1 MAYII
6 KGTTVISDAGAIDSA
21 QSKIIA
27 NSSLTLAARIYSP
40 VQGSTSGYTSGGEIG
55 SLNMVNTIDKFPF
68 AADGNATDV
77 GDLTAPTRRAAA
89 GQSSAESG
97 YTSGGL
103 AYPGPFAYL
112 NVIDKFPFAANANA
126 TDVGDL
132 TQARHDPTGQSSE
145 ENGYTSGGS
154 TSIPN
159 VLQNTIDKFPF
170 AANANAT
177 DVGNLTV
184 QKNSLAGQSSTVS
197 GYTSGGGAPGNVT
210 TNVIEKFPFATNANA
225 ADVGDLTRVSVSPIG
240 QASDV
245 SGYTSG
251 GVSPPVS
258 PPIVNVIDKFPFASN
273 ANATDVG
280 DLTQARTIAAG
291 QSSTSSGYT
300 SGGSAPAYANT
311 IDKFSFAADA
321 NATDVGDLTQ
331 ARFGPAGQQV

>member
-1 MAYII
+1 MAYEI
-6 KGTTVISDAGAIDSA
+6 KGTTVISDTGALDAA

-27 NSSLTLAARIYSP
+27 NSSLTLEARIYSP
-40 VQGSTSGYTSGGEIG
+40 VQGSTSGYTSSGEIG
-55 SLNMVNTIDKFPF
+55 GLNFVNTIDKFPF

-77 GDLTAPTRRAAA
+77 GDVTAPTRRGAA
-89 GQSSAESG
+89 GQSSDESG
-97 YTSGGL
+97 YTSGGI

-112 NVIDKFPFAANANA
+112 NVIDKFPFAADGNA

-132 TQARHDPTGQSSE
+132 TQARHSPTGQSSE

-154 TSIPN
+154 TSIPTVN
-159 VLQNTIDKFPF
+159 QNTIDKFPF

-184 QKNSLAGQSSTVS
+184 QKSVLAGQSSTVS
-197 GYTSGGGAPGNVT
+197 GYTSGGSGPVD

-225 ADVGDLTRVSVSPIG
+225 ADVGDLTRVSFSAVG
-240 QASDV
+240 QSSDV

-251 GVSPPVS
+251 GLDPGVT
-258 PPIVNVIDKFPFASN
+258 PPIIVNTIDKFPFATD

-280 DLTQARTIAAG
+280 DLTQARSNQAG

-300 SGGSAPAYANT
+300 SGGSPPIVNA

-331 ARFGPAGQQV
+331 ARGYAAGQQV